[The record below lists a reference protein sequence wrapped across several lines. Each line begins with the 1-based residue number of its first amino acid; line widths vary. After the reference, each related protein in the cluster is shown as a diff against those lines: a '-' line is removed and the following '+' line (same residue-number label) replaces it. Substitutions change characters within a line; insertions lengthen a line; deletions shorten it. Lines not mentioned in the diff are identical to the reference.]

1 MVRTL
6 RKGRGRNP
14 YIDSTVKL
22 RLKIT
27 VNDKQ
32 IISNYPETNPNML
45 EEKEEENKKEEPYD
59 YVDSENLKQL
69 SIE

>member
-22 RLKIT
+22 RLKVM
-27 VNDKQ
+27 VNDKV
-32 IISNYPETNPNML
+32 ILSNYPETDPYM
-45 EEKEEENKKEEPYD
+45 KDEENKND
-59 YVDSENLKQL
+59 D
-69 SIE
+69 IEGS